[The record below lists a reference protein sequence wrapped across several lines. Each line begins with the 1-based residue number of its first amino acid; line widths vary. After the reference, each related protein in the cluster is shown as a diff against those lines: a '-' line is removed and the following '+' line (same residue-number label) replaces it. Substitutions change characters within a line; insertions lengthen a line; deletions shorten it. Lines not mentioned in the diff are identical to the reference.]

1 MRNII
6 SLKFSVSKSVFITL
20 LTCSSPVFAQ
30 STVIEDQSQV
40 AQESLPIPT
49 ELKQNPEEFF
59 IINDKPVTKQEYL
72 EYLAKKE
79 DEEKSTSPEY

>member
-1 MRNII
+1 MKNII
-6 SLKFSVSKSVFITL
+6 SLKASFRKSVLIGFL
-20 LTCSSPVFAQ
+20 ACSSSVFAQ
-30 STVIEDQSQV
+30 NTIVEDQSKV
-40 AQESLPIPT
+40 AQESLPIPV

-79 DEEKSTSPEY
+79 DEEKSSSPE